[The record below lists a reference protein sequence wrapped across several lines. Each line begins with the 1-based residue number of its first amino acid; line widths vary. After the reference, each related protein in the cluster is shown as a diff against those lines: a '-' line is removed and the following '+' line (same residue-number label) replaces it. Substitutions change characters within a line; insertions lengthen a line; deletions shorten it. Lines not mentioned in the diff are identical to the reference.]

1 MDQLYLY
8 IYPLH
13 LGPPFLTLI
22 PPIQVITEHGW
33 SLHELTGVRGEL
45 AFSLFLPHEVIKK
58 TGCLQLGR
66 EFSLRPLFK
75 PYSSLSVV
83 AEKQERGRPAVSKSA
98 ESVWRSE
105 KSLKSGFLAI
115 ATTYEPCV
123 PSKPHF
129 FHL

>member
-1 MDQLYLY
+1 MNGISALM
-8 IYPLH
+8 
-13 LGPPFLTLI
+13 
-22 PPIQVITEHGW
+22 
-33 SLHELTGVRGEL
+33 GVRREL

-83 AEKQERGRPAVSKSA
+83 AEKQRKGRPVVSKSA
-98 ESVWRSE
+98 ESVWSSE
-105 KSLKSGFLAI
+105 KTPKSGFLAI

-129 FHL
+129 FFFFSSVK